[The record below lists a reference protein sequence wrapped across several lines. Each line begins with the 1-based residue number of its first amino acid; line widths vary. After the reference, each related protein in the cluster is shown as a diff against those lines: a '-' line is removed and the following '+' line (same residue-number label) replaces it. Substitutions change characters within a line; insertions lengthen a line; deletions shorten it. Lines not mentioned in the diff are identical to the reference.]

1 MRSWFFVFQHSPLAL
16 LCRDF
21 RNEEAV
27 SPSFGISFSDR
38 PSDMLTFKQGGLV
51 DGHPVSIARHVQPQ
65 TPTALAADV
74 RKDDVP
80 HEVACIGDPTFEL
93 SLPLRREFL
102 NIFMN
107 LFKVI
112 LFSPSIHRTLRTSLA
127 DRIPGEN
134 VNISRMSRSLPLY
147 IYQRSWAVTMISTP

>member
-1 MRSWFFVFQHSPLAL
+1 
-16 LCRDF
+16 
-21 RNEEAV
+21 
-27 SPSFGISFSDR
+27 
-38 PSDMLTFKQGGLV
+38 
-51 DGHPVSIARHVQPQ
+51 
-65 TPTALAADV
+65 
-74 RKDDVP
+74 
-80 HEVACIGDPTFEL
+80 VACIGDPAFEL